1 LSWLCFEE
9 LSPQTLVLLS
19 FIVGKLDLDIL
30 VLSRMLVFGN
40 LRSTILMPLGWLIF
54 GKLGLENLV
63 A

>member
-40 LRSTILMPLGWLIF
+40 LRPTILMPLGWLIF